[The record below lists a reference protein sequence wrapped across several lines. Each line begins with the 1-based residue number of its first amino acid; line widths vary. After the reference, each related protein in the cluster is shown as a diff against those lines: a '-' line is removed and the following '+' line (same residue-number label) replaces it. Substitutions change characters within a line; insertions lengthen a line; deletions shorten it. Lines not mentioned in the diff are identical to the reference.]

1 MSKVFNMK
9 EIDLTL
15 LHTNSIDK
23 IEFND
28 DYSIPSEYYSDSD
41 VLKLDPVH
49 VEGFIR
55 RKTDDIDYIDLD
67 VNGIMYLEDSISLE
81 EEKYPF
87 SLKIEGNLEDFATNL
102 ENTLDIYQL
111 LWENIVLEIPLKFTK
126 VEDLSKFQGD
136 GWKLVSEDEIKS
148 SNNPFQELLKNKEE
162 E

>member
-1 MSKVFNMK
+1 MN

-23 IEFND
+23 IELNNNYD
-28 DYSIPSEYYSDSD
+28 IPDEYYSDSD

-49 VEGFIR
+49 VEGTIR
-55 RKTDDIDYIDLD
+55 RETDDTYYIDLD

-87 SLKIEGNLEDFATNL
+87 SLKIEGNLDDFTTNL

>member
-1 MSKVFNMK
+1 MN

-23 IEFND
+23 IELNNNYD
-28 DYSIPSEYYSDSD
+28 IPSEYYKDSD
-41 VLKLDPVH
+41 VLKLDSVH
-49 VEGFIR
+49 VEGTIR
-55 RKTDDIDYIDLD
+55 RKTYDTYYIDLD
-67 VNGIMYLEDSISLE
+67 INGIMYLEDSISLE

-87 SLKIEGNLEDFATNL
+87 SLKIEGNLDDFTTNL